1 MKFKVSPNEFLE
13 KLKSITKKKGV
24 KASASGALL
33 QIKALGGEIQIS
45 TLISGTAVPAK
56 IEVPGTCTINLKRFQ
71 DILDTYKTTKTTH
84 TEIEVEVTPDT
95 FRLGK
100 TSGGKA
106 NWGFTLFPNIE
117 SSYEGLS
124 EDNP

>member
-13 KLKSITKKKGV
+13 KLKGITKKKGV
-24 KASASGALL
+24 KASAAGPLL
-33 QIKALGGEIQIS
+33 KIKALGGEIQIS

-56 IEVPGTCTINLKRFQ
+56 VEVPGACSVNLKRFQ
-71 DILDTYKTTKTTH
+71 EILDTYKTPKTTH

-95 FRLGK
+95 FRLGN

-106 NWGFTLFPNIE
+106 NWGFTFYPAQDADAKE
-117 SSYEGLS
+117 LS
-124 EDNP
+124 